1 MRRHSQVAGVED
13 EPPQPAERK
22 PSSQSKW
29 TQQLE
34 QNFAA
39 AGSSSSGRTS
49 SAHDPNAMVKIVGY
63 NQESTAPK
71 ARPSASHD
79 AADYSAG
86 SNFGYD
92 NIAGACVYC
101 PLSLWHIDRSIRTFN
116 VLDRVIILEQSR
128 LPRT

>member
-1 MRRHSQVAGVED
+1 MQLHWQVAGVED

-39 AGSSSSGRTS
+39 AGGSSNGRTS
-49 SAHDPNAMVKIVGY
+49 SAHDPNAMVKVVGY
-63 NQESTAPK
+63 NQESTPPK
-71 ARPSASHD
+71 ARPSASYD

-86 SNFGYD
+86 SSFGYD
-92 NIAGACVYC
+92 NIAGACVSFSDPC
-101 PLSLWHIDRSIRTFN
+101 VAHSQNNRM
-116 VLDRVIILEQSR
+116 
-128 LPRT
+128 

>member
-1 MRRHSQVAGVED
+1 MFHNGKVAKHTCAMNLQVAGVED

-39 AGSSSSGRTS
+39 AGGSSSGRTS
-49 SAHDPNAMVKIVGY
+49 SAYDPNAMVKIVGY

-71 ARPSASHD
+71 ARPSASYD

-86 SNFGYD
+86 SSFGYD
-92 NIAGACVYC
+92 NIAGAC
-101 PLSLWHIDRSIRTFN
+101 LSLSSIC
-116 VLDRVIILEQSR
+116 SY
-128 LPRT
+128 